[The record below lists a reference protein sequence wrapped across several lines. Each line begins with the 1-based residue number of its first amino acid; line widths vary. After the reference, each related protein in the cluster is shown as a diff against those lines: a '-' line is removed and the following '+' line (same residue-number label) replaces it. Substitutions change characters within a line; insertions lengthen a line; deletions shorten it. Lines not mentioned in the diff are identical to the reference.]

1 MIPCLTVLELQISF
15 NFITQIQFACYGQKG
30 GLSSNLV
37 IYLKDLKNHVVV
49 ANNKVKSEPDQP
61 HTAAI
66 HQHMTKSG

>member
-30 GLSSNLV
+30 GL
-37 IYLKDLKNHVVV
+37 YLKNHVVV